1 MARQWQLPGSDHRG
15 SLHCVILY
23 VFLLVTLIFCTNI
36 PPSTAMSNILNP
48 CTSLKCLKPRQPEVE
63 SSWNVMAHGDARVEK
78 WRANKRMEWVTSKRH
93 MTAEHRLARV
103 IQTLQAD
110 VYSWPASSRLNWRPS
125 RFKWT
130 RPFRWKVKSG
140 FCACAITFQ
149 TESTRFLSQDYSGR
163 GVALTT
169 HSHLK

>member
-93 MTAEHRLARV
+93 MTAENTGLHEQCKSCRLMCTARLPVVDWTDAPADCNGLVRFAERQNLVSARV
-103 IQTLQAD
+103 PSHFKRSLP
-110 VYSWPASSRLNWRPS
+110 PAVMQ
-125 RFKWT
+125 FKQLCFT
-130 RPFRWKVKSG
+130 PDSAF
-140 FCACAITFQ
+140 
-149 TESTRFLSQDYSGR
+149 
-163 GVALTT
+163 
-169 HSHLK
+169 